1 MQVRHA
7 SYALDVATVADDR
20 VGTELA
26 GYRIDRVLGR
36 GGMSVVYLAH
46 DPRLK
51 RNVAL
56 KLLAPELAEDDR
68 FRVRFLRESQLAA
81 SLDHP
86 NVVPVYE
93 ADEVDG
99 LLYIAMR
106 YVPGSDLKAL
116 LRAEG
121 ALGPQR
127 ALMLVG
133 QVASALDAAHERG
146 LVHRDVKPSN
156 VLLTGGPGNEHC
168 YLSDFGLS
176 TSTSDRSV
184 ADPGKI
190 VGTIDYVAPEQIRDV
205 EVDGRADVYSLACLL
220 YECLVGEVPF
230 RRASD
235 IAVIYAHLE
244 EPVPKASDRTPTL
257 PATVDEVL
265 ERGTAK
271 LPDERWQTCAALV
284 EAARSAVGGGGVAVP
299 VRRRR
304 RLGISAAL
312 VAAATVAALAALMLG
327 RGGTALARS
336 DSLVRIDL
344 PAAQPTEGVAV
355 GARPTAV
362 TVCGGSVWV
371 TTRAGAVFQVDPKS
385 LTPHEVRVRGT
396 PSDVANVGDLA
407 AVVSGPPEQVTM
419 VDAQFG
425 QISGVVELPGAGKPA
440 TAVAFGRDLWV
451 ANPSGRRLD
460 LLGPPYT
467 AIAASVPLPG
477 APRLVAAGEG
487 AVWAVG
493 GRTLWRVDPRAA
505 RLVASIRLPF
515 APLAM
520 DAGNGGVWLADRR
533 GDAVVRISP
542 GSRRPTQSI
551 KVGNA
556 PTAIAVGADGVW
568 VANSADGTL
577 SHIDPRRSAVDK
589 TIRVGAEPIDLVAG
603 LGAVWVVRRTG

>member
-1 MQVRHA
+1 
-7 SYALDVATVADDR
+7 VAVVAEDR
-20 VGTELA
+20 IGTELA

-46 DPRLK
+46 DSRLK

-56 KLLAPELAEDDR
+56 KLLAPELAEDEG

-93 ADEVDG
+93 AGEVDG

-106 YVPGSDLKAL
+106 HVVGTDLKAL

-121 ALGPQR
+121 ALAPKQ

-156 VLLTGGPGNEHC
+156 VLLTGRPGEEHC
-168 YLSDFGLS
+168 YLADFGLS

-184 ADPGKI
+184 ADARQI
-190 VGTIDYVAPEQIRDV
+190 VGTIDYVAPEQIRGL

-220 YECLVGEVPF
+220 YECLVGAVPF

-235 IAVIYAHLE
+235 VAVIYAHLE
-244 EPVPKASDRTPTL
+244 EPLPKASERAPTL
-257 PATVDEVL
+257 PAAVDGVFD
-265 ERGTAK
+265 RGTAK

-284 EAARSAVGGGGVAVP
+284 EAAGSALGDGVAPVR
-299 VRRRR
+299 VRRRG
-304 RLGISAAL
+304 RLRGIAVAL
-312 VAAATVAALAALMLG
+312 TGIVVAAAALAALVLG
-327 RGGTALARS
+327 GGGSALAQS

-344 PAAQPTEGVAV
+344 RSGEPTDGVAV
-355 GARPTAV
+355 GAWPTAV

-371 TTRAGAVFQVDPKS
+371 TSRSGTVFQVEPKT
-385 LTPHEVRVRGT
+385 LTRHEVRVQGK
-396 PSDVANVGDLA
+396 PSDVANVGDIA
-407 AVVSGPPEQVTM
+407 AVVSGPPGQVTM

-425 QISGVVELPGAGKPA
+425 QISGVVVVPAARLPA
-440 TAVAFGRDLWV
+440 TAVVFGRDLWV
-451 ANPSGRRLD
+451 ANPSGRRLE

-467 AIAASVPLPG
+467 AISASVPLPG
-477 APRLVAAGEG
+477 APRLIAAGEG

-493 GRTLWRVDPRAA
+493 GRTLWRIDARAL
-505 RLVASIRLPF
+505 RLVETIRLPF
-515 APLAM
+515 APSAI
-520 DAGNGGVWLADRR
+520 DAGEGGVWLADRS
-533 GDAVVRISP
+533 GDAVVRIIDAAT
-542 GSRRPTQSI
+542 GRATRRI
-551 KVGNA
+551 KVGDA
-556 PTAIAVGADGVW
+556 PTAIAVGADAVW
-568 VANSADGTL
+568 IANRRDGTV
-577 SHIDPRRSAVDK
+577 SRIDPRRNAVDQ
-589 TIRVGAEPIDLVAG
+589 TMRVGDEPMDLVAG
-603 LGAVWVVRRTG
+603 LGAVWVVRRTQ